1 MFSFL
6 YLLKTTC
13 CESVLFG
20 EVILNSI
27 EEASLFSG
35 FISSY
40 WVSHDSKI
48 KGFLSITV
56 VFGELSSEVPC
67 KFQGW

>member
-6 YLLKTTC
+6 HLLKTPF

-20 EVILNSI
+20 KVILNSI

-35 FISSY
+35 FSY

-48 KGFLSITV
+48 KGFLIMTV
-56 VFGELSSEVPC
+56 IFGGLSSEVLF